1 MMHRLGALTG
11 LLCLATPTV
20 SFSFLYAPPA
30 TAVRRTASSTALTG
44 IMSLSSP
51 GARGQSSDL
60 RLVADTG
67 ATRRRWEG
75 RQGRALLQ
83 QLRSEAAAAGSE
95 ESPKPTE
102 SSTTGGAAVD
112 DSKGEG
118 GAIKRGFRRVARFF
132 GAGKKM
138 PNIKELGL
146 YALLSYGFVSNASYA
161 ICVGLAWFASSK
173 KTGLSPLAP
182 GQWQVFLVSYAALWA
197 INNVLRVPRFALSVS
212 LAPAFDRFIG
222 FLMKKTGRGKG
233 VATGLCVFLVNFL
246 GTFALVATGILLASI
261 FSGVPFWPA
270 AAAA

>member
-11 LLCLATPTV
+11 LLCLAMPTV

>member
-11 LLCLATPTV
+11 LLCLAMPTV
-20 SFSFLYAPPA
+20 SFSFQSAPPA
-30 TAVRRTASSTALTG
+30 MAVRRTASSTALTG
-44 IMSLSSP
+44 IMSMSSP
-51 GARGQSSDL
+51 GARGQSRDA

-95 ESPKPTE
+95 ESPKPSE

-118 GAIKRGFRRVARFF
+118 GPIKRGFRRVARFF

-182 GQWQVFLVSYAALWA
+182 GQWQVFLVSYATLWA

-212 LAPAFDRFIG
+212 LAPAFDRFIE

-246 GTFALVATGILLASI
+246 GTFALLSTGILLASI